1 MSVFKQYWWKALGV
15 LLVLYSLVA
24 GILFP
29 LKPGILESSPTA
41 SIVDTTIEIS
51 IHGYNSHYISAGEN
65 RVWLKLS
72 NEFMIL
78 ATAVR
83 PLSETNLVATF
94 QIPPFLPVPEQTADC
109 AIVLDNAIDGPAVK
123 PTALFLRQTTNNVDM
138 GFAYWKKDLI
148 QDLHDAT
155 GVRFPFRGILEETI
169 RNTYYHVPMWFGMIF
184 LFLGSLVFSIKFLR
198 GKDPLGAE
206 KTRALNM
213 AGLLFGILGLLTG
226 MIWAKFTWNAFWSMD
241 VKQNMAAISTLI
253 YLAYFMLRSAIED
266 EDKRDRVT
274 SAYNIFAFFTLIP
287 LLFIIPRMTDSLHPG
302 NGGNPAF
309 GGEDLDNTMRL
320 VFYPAVLGWT
330 LIGFWLAD
338 LYFRTEQLTSKVQT
352 LINDNQ

>member
-1 MSVFKQYWWKALGV
+1 MSVLKQYWWKTLGA

-24 GILFP
+24 GLLLP
-29 LKPGILESSPTA
+29 LKPGIIETSP
-41 SIVDTTIEIS
+41 SIGVVDTTMDIS
-51 IHGYNSHYISAGEN
+51 IRGYNSHYLSSGDN

-78 ATAVR
+78 ASAVR
-83 PLSETNLVATF
+83 PLSETNLIATF
-94 QIPPFLPVPEQTADC
+94 QIPPFLPVPEQSADC
-109 AIVLDNAIDGPAVK
+109 SIVLDNSIDGPAVK
-123 PTALFLRQTTNNVDM
+123 PTALFLRQKENNVDM
-138 GFAYWKKDLI
+138 GFAYWKKDQI
-148 QDLHDAT
+148 QNLHT
-155 GVRFPFRGILEETI
+155 SKGVRFPFRGILEETI

-184 LFLGSLVFSIKFLR
+184 LFLGSLVYSIKFLR
-198 GKDPLGAE
+198 GNDPHGAE
-206 KTRALNM
+206 KTTALNM

-226 MIWAKFTWNAFWSMD
+226 MIWAKFTWNSFWSMD
-241 VKQNMAAISTLI
+241 VKQNMAAIATLI

-266 EDKRDRVT
+266 EDKRDKVT
-274 SAYNIFAFFTLIP
+274 SAYNIFAFITLIP

-338 LYFRTEQLTSKVQT
+338 LYFRTEQIKLRVLT